1 LHMRNIVLDSAS
13 LLNDRVVVDGA
24 LYHYL
29 RNVRRIREGGRI
41 DAVIGNMRYSLVV
54 SRILKGSIQF
64 EIEHRRAVHEDLV
77 RISVYQG
84 LLKSKKMDLVVSKL
98 GEMGVSGFFPMKT
111 RRSVSQINLEG
122 ERLSRWR
129 RLAREG
135 AKVSGFEEVMDVH
148 DPLNTEEAARVL
160 KEGAKEKD
168 KEAVLLFST
177 DACGE
182 PLPCILS
189 KLNEDEIRSF
199 HLLFGPEGDFS
210 ENEISLFTGS
220 GAHAV
225 TMGDFIL
232 KAETASIV
240 GTGYIRI
247 SCT

>member
-1 LHMRNIVLDSAS
+1 MRNIVLDPAS

-41 DAVIGNMRYSLVV
+41 DAVIGNERYSLVA

-64 EIEHRRAVHEDLV
+64 EIERRRAVHESLV

-98 GEMGVSGFFPMKT
+98 GELGVSGFFPMKT
-111 RRSVSQINLEG
+111 RRSVPGVNPEG

-129 RLAREG
+129 RLAKEG
-135 AKVSGFEEVMDVH
+135 AKVSGFEEVMGVF
-148 DPLNTEEAARVL
+148 DPLDVEETARIL
-160 KEGAKEKD
+160 SKKAKKKD
-168 KEAVLLFST
+168 REAVLLFST
-177 DACGE
+177 GVAGE
-182 PLPCILS
+182 SLPLLLL
-189 KLNEDEIRSF
+189 KLNEEEIRSF

-210 ENEISLFTGS
+210 ENEIALFTGS

-225 TMGDFIL
+225 TMGDFVMR
-232 KAETASIV
+232 AETASIV
-240 GTGYIRI
+240 GTGYVRI

>member
-1 LHMRNIVLDSAS
+1 MRNIVLDSAS

-98 GEMGVSGFFPMKT
+98 GEMGVSGFFTMKT
-111 RRSVSQINLEG
+111 RRSVSQINL
-122 ERLSRWR
+122 
-129 RLAREG
+129 
-135 AKVSGFEEVMDVH
+135 DQ

-177 DACGE
+177 GACGE

>member
-1 LHMRNIVLDSAS
+1 MRNIVLDPAS
-13 LLNDRVVVDGA
+13 LVGDRVIVDGA

-29 RNVRRIREGGRI
+29 RNVRRIREGGKI
-41 DAVIGNMRYSLVV
+41 DAVIGNTRYSLMA

-64 EIEHRRAVHEDLV
+64 EIEHRQAVHKGLV

-98 GEMGVSGFFPMKT
+98 GELGVAGFYPMKT
-111 RRSVSQINLEG
+111 RRSVPRINIEG

-135 AKVSGFEEVMDVH
+135 AKVSGFEEVMEIH
-148 DPLNTEEAARVL
+148 DPVHADEAARIL
-160 KEGAKEKD
+160 EEGAKGKD
-168 KEAVLLFST
+168 RGAVLLFST
-177 DACGE
+177 GVQGE
-182 PLPCILS
+182 PLPRVIS
-189 KLNEDEIRSF
+189 NLNEGEIRSF

-210 ENEISLFTGS
+210 ENEIALFTGC
-220 GAHAV
+220 GALAV
-225 TMGDFIL
+225 TMGDFVM

-240 GTGYIRI
+240 GTGYVCI